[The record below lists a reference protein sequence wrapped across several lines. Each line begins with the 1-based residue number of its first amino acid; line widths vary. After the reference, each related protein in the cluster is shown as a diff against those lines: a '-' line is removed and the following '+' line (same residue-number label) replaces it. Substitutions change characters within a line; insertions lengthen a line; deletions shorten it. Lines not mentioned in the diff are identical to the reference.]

1 MDIDSTF
8 LDELEEEEK
17 TFFKFY
23 LKNVNFINIFFI
35 YVNSN
40 NEIIFLKTEKFNNLH
55 DGTIYDKQIIELIKK
70 NSKLYNN
77 EYDFKNLCSYN
88 FCINP
93 KEIMDFLQNK
103 IKNDYFK
110 SYSLVQ
116 TIKYK
121 DTIELFETM
130 NDLYLIFKEHIENRK
145 NNVTKK
151 VYLKHS
157 NKKTRKTL

>member
-23 LKNVNFINIFFI
+23 LKNVNFINILFI

-70 NSKLYNN
+70 NSKLN
-77 EYDFKNLCSYN
+77 
-88 FCINP
+88 
-93 KEIMDFLQNK
+93 
-103 IKNDYFK
+103 
-110 SYSLVQ
+110 
-116 TIKYK
+116 
-121 DTIELFETM
+121 
-130 NDLYLIFKEHIENRK
+130 
-145 NNVTKK
+145 
-151 VYLKHS
+151 
-157 NKKTRKTL
+157 